1 MKNAHKIKTQTQVRA
16 DQALKD
22 MFSVKRQTSSY
33 STTTYSNYSGSRP
46 KFKKKQSVDL
56 DLTLLIVILI
66 TILSMVSFTY
76 SAHTNFIAKP
86 KPRIIEGID

>member
-1 MKNAHKIKTQTQVRA
+1 MKTNYRPKTQTQVRA

-22 MFSVKRQTSSY
+22 MFSVKRQTRASC
-33 STTTYSNYSGSRP
+33 TTTYSNYSGSRP
-46 KFKKKQSVDL
+46 QFKKKKSVDI

-66 TILSMVSFTY
+66 TVLSMSSFMY
-76 SAHTNFIAKP
+76 STHVNFIAKP